1 TGWSVWPKPR
11 WSDHPGAS
19 RHPSSARRGIC
30 FPLTYNILMEQIGR
44 LLVVMGSVLALVG
57 FLLML
62 GPKLPFRLGRL
73 PLDFHYQRDN
83 FTFYFPLGT
92 SILISVLLTLL
103 FGLLNRR

>member
-1 TGWSVWPKPR
+1 
-11 WSDHPGAS
+11 
-19 RHPSSARRGIC
+19 
-30 FPLTYNILMEQIGR
+30 MEQMGR
-44 LLVVMGSVLALVG
+44 LLVVMGGIVALVG

-83 FTFYFPLGT
+83 FSFYFPLGT
-92 SILISVLLTLL
+92 SILISIVLTLI

>member
-1 TGWSVWPKPR
+1 
-11 WSDHPGAS
+11 
-19 RHPSSARRGIC
+19 
-30 FPLTYNILMEQIGR
+30 MGR
-44 LLVVMGSVLALVG
+44 LLVVMGAVVALAG

-83 FTFYFPLGT
+83 FSFYFPLGT
-92 SILISVLLTLL
+92 SILISIVLTLV

>member
-1 TGWSVWPKPR
+1 
-11 WSDHPGAS
+11 
-19 RHPSSARRGIC
+19 
-30 FPLTYNILMEQIGR
+30 MEHMGR
-44 LLVVMGSVLALVG
+44 LLVVMGAVVALAG

-83 FTFYFPLGT
+83 FSFYFPLGT
-92 SILISVLLTLL
+92 SILISIVLTLV